1 MWSLGFGKINLEHM
15 YLHQGQRVSSSH
27 RALARYP
34 LRSYTEVGG
43 MINKQ
48 TIKSPATLDTHLFSK
63 TELHE
68 NPPMHTQETI
78 EVLLEQFY

>member
-1 MWSLGFGKINLEHM
+1 MHILASYLVVSPMWSLGFGKINLEHM

-43 MINKQ
+43 TIIVISVSPKQ
-48 TIKSPATLDTHLFSK
+48 
-63 TELHE
+63 E
-68 NPPMHTQETI
+68 I
-78 EVLLEQFY
+78 EFIGSTYIIC